1 MSDKNCVDIPDSF
14 WETADMLAIARYCE
28 VVGFDFSVFKAK
40 FFASHD
46 LYSAVSRRGLT
57 CVPADILIGDTL
69 GLDYRLALEL
79 GNTKLTTAKQYEDFL
94 SSRGYNITLL

>member
-1 MSDKNCVDIPDSF
+1 MPNNSCVEIPDSF

-28 VVGFDFSVFKAK
+28 VVGFNFSAFKAK
-40 FFASHD
+40 FFASSD
-46 LYSAVSRRGLT
+46 LYSTVSRRGLT
-57 CVPADILIGDTL
+57 CVPADILIGNTL

-79 GNTKLTTAKQYEDFL
+79 GKTKLTTAKQYEDFL